1 VHFNHHVRRVEFQ
14 IVDAATGTPLDPTY
28 SNFTDSDYVGRNG
41 TRTLFFSF
49 EWTGKRIADAAG
61 TLVDVPNGTYR
72 VNVRALKANGV
83 ATVPAHWQVWTSP
96 VVTIARP

>member
-1 VHFNHHVRRVEFQ
+1 
-14 IVDAATGTPLDPTY
+14 
-28 SNFTDSDYVGRNG
+28 
-41 TRTLFFSF
+41 LFFSF